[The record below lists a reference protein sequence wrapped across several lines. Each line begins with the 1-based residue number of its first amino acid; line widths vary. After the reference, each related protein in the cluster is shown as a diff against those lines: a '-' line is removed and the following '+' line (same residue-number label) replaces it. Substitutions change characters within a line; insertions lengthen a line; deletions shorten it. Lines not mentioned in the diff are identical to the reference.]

1 MGYINNNTGYLEHHT
16 LSSRSVIKKNMYA
29 LITPDG
35 LVKNNIYGFEN
46 CDISILSSPLLGASF
61 TDYIITV
68 KENGRN
74 LCGIGN
80 ESEEIFLFV
89 IEGSLLVYNDNEKA
103 GLTAGGF
110 LFCPASFK
118 IYFKNNYNNNAKI
131 LLYKRKYEPLNNLS
145 PKTISGNINNIPYK
159 NFEEMDSVFIKDLL
173 PANDFAY
180 DFNFHILMFKSGAG
194 NGYLETHIQ
203 EHGAYILS
211 GKGMYNLDNKWY
223 GVEKDDYIFMAS
235 YCIQGGYCVGKDDFI
250 YIYSKDCNRDAEL

>member
-110 LFCPASFK
+110 FFSPASFK
-118 IYFKNNYNNNAKI
+118 LYFQNNSNNNAKI
-131 LLYKRKYEPLNNLS
+131 LLYKRKYKPLNNLS

-159 NFEEMDSVFIKDLL
+159 NFEEMDSVFIKVLQL
-173 PANDFAY
+173 
-180 DFNFHILMFKSGAG
+180 
-194 NGYLETHIQ
+194 
-203 EHGAYILS
+203 
-211 GKGMYNLDNKWY
+211 
-223 GVEKDDYIFMAS
+223 
-235 YCIQGGYCVGKDDFI
+235 CISIAVF
-250 YIYSKDCNRDAEL
+250 

>member
-1 MGYINNNTGYLEHHT
+1 
-16 LSSRSVIKKNMYA
+16 MYA

-103 GLTAGGF
+103 GLTENTSH
-110 LFCPASFK
+110 LI
-118 IYFKNNYNNNAKI
+118 IYHQKQYLEILITYHIKI
-131 LLYKRKYEPLNNLS
+131 LKKW
-145 PKTISGNINNIPYK
+145 I
-159 NFEEMDSVFIKDLL
+159 V
-173 PANDFAY
+173 
-180 DFNFHILMFKSGAG
+180 
-194 NGYLETHIQ
+194 YL
-203 EHGAYILS
+203 
-211 GKGMYNLDNKWY
+211 
-223 GVEKDDYIFMAS
+223 
-235 YCIQGGYCVGKDDFI
+235 
-250 YIYSKDCNRDAEL
+250 